1 MAFEKLAKQRCVVL
15 ELRRRELRL
24 SLVEAER
31 EELEVDHTL
40 RIRAAAWAATPGG
53 QLRKLLDTNAQLRQ
67 ELSEREAFVSEHS
80 LMRGQGTAV
89 RNAVDADRF
98 IAQLQILTAC
108 ARKEWSPVIRVVR
121 VERNEHNFRR
131 QQHHVDSRRRGAGA
145 HVVLQHPDPVAVTL
159 FYDGILVDAAF
170 RPFGRPAGDTFVHA
184 VMSGYN
190 PDAYRATHPHGVVF
204 APIVDRRS
212 ETFAAAPL
220 RASTKHGEVCAS
232 SGIVTSQRAAAAS
245 EASSTIRNLRVCA
258 LGGRTKLHLK
268 VSADDTLATVRA
280 MLAEA
285 WPALR
290 ATPADAP
297 LKLSS
302 SFVFEESRRSS
313 ITWTLRGDDLDD
325 LATLEAQLAPRSP
338 TLSEW
343 GVVDRSVL
351 RVCEL

>member
-31 EELEVDHTL
+31 EELELDHTL

-121 VERNEHNFRR
+121 VERNEHNFR
-131 QQHHVDSRRRGAGA
+131 VDSRRRGAGA

-220 RASTKHGEVCAS
+220 RASTKHGEVCVS
-232 SGIVTSQRAAAAS
+232 SGIVTSQRAAAA
-245 EASSTIRNLRVCA
+245 
-258 LGGRTKLHLK
+258 
-268 VSADDTLATVRA
+268 
-280 MLAEA
+280 AEA
-285 WPALR
+285 V
-290 ATPADAP
+290 TP
-297 LKLSS
+297 LH
-302 SFVFEESRRSS
+302 
-313 ITWTLRGDDLDD
+313 TMM
-325 LATLEAQLAPRSP
+325 
-338 TLSEW
+338 
-343 GVVDRSVL
+343 
-351 RVCEL
+351 VC